1 MPSYDRA
8 LWALRTWLD
17 SWPGIGHVVETM
29 NRHLRRREFL
39 GLLGGV
45 VMSWPRI
52 GHAQPTTPPVVGFL
66 NSASPDGYAT
76 MADAFRQ
83 GLKETGYVAGR
94 NVAIEYR
101 WAENRYERLPGLAAD
116 LVSRRVNAIFA
127 NGPSAAAAKAATST
141 IPTVFLTGEDP
152 VRLGLVASFNRP
164 GGNITGVTIL
174 SGEPAAKRL
183 DLLRQLV
190 PRAKDIAV
198 LINPAW
204 PTSARFQADA
214 EAAAPTIGVALRF
227 LRANNEREIESAFER
242 LSRPRADALLVGPG
256 AFLDSHRDLLVVRAA
271 KMAIPAAYETRAT
284 AVAGGLISYGASACS
299 SSPRKSRTPRGC
311 SPGEGSRG
319 LCPERE
325 PDGRSIP

>member
-1 MPSYDRA
+1 
-8 LWALRTWLD
+8 
-17 SWPGIGHVVETM
+17 
-29 NRHLRRREFL
+29 
-39 GLLGGV
+39 
-45 VMSWPRI
+45 MSWPRI

-116 LVSRRVNAIFA
+116 LVSRRVTAIFA

-141 IPTVFLTGEDP
+141 IPIVFLTGEDP

-174 SGEPAAKRL
+174 SGELTAKRL

-204 PTSARFQADA
+204 PTSARFQ
-214 EAAAPTIGVALRF
+214 PTPK
-227 LRANNEREIESAFER
+227 
-242 LSRPRADALLVGPG
+242 RPRPPSV
-256 AFLDSHRDLLVVRAA
+256 
-271 KMAIPAAYETRAT
+271 
-284 AVAGGLISYGASACS
+284 
-299 SSPRKSRTPRGC
+299 
-311 SPGEGSRG
+311 
-319 LCPERE
+319 
-325 PDGRSIP
+325 